1 MEEIQRLSFPQGV
14 QSENDIPHLPKKPN
28 NTPTVLQNSNI

>member
-14 QSENDIPHLPKKPN
+14 QSENDIPHLPKMSN
-28 NTPTVLQNSNI
+28 DSATV